1 MPSPEFP
8 HRLETRM
15 PPELQLAVGRL
26 TLLGTSVGAR
36 ATAFALPELGV
47 ALDLGRLT
55 PSLAAQPVVLLS
67 HGHLDHL
74 AGVLAYLNVRARFH
88 EGEATTVFGP
98 PEVMAPLRQALA
110 VMPGMESVRKRMRL
124 EDLLRDADPEFEVS
138 LRGGRARPF
147 PVDHSVPTLG
157 WRLWAG
163 TGARPAL
170 VYGADGSADPFRAAP
185 ELLDAEVA
193 IVECSCPEKNR
204 RIAARLAKHAH
215 VLDWIELAPDLTCDT
230 LILAHLPEIP
240 ADELEELVRP
250 LARAF
255 RGRLVLWAPG
265 D

>member
-1 MPSPEFP
+1 MASPEFP
-8 HRLETRM
+8 HRLETQM
-15 PPELQLAVGRL
+15 PPELQLEVGGL

-55 PSLAAQPVVLLS
+55 PTVAAQPVVLLS

-88 EGEATTVFGP
+88 QGEPTAVFGP
-98 PEVMAPLRQALA
+98 PEVMEPLRRSLA

-124 EDLLRDADPEFEVS
+124 DDLLRDADPAVEVK

-157 WRLWAG
+157 WTVW
-163 TGARPAL
+163 TGAGERPVL
-170 VYGADGSADPFRAAP
+170 VYGADGSVAPFRAAP
-185 ELLDAEVA
+185 ELLDAAVA

-215 VLDWIELAPDLTCDT
+215 VLDWVELAPALACDT
-230 LILAHLPEIP
+230 LVLGHLPELP
-240 ADELEELVRP
+240 ADELEALVEP

-255 RGRLVLWAPG
+255 RGRLVVWVPG